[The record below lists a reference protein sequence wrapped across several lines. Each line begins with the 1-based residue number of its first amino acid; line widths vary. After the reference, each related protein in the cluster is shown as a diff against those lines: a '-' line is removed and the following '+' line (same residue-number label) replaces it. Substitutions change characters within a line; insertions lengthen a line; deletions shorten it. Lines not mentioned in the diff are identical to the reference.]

1 MTLPDSL
8 SAWCLWL
15 FFLWYGLAAFVPAL
29 STDTFR
35 KIGAILAL
43 GFVLFN
49 LLGMWSILYG
59 TASRTYGR
67 LYYFTGVP
75 HACPTCVA

>member
-1 MTLPDSL
+1 MTLPASI
-8 SAWCLWL
+8 SAWCLWI

-43 GFVLFN
+43 GFVIFS
-49 LLGMWSILYG
+49 LLGM
-59 TASRTYGR
+59 
-67 LYYFTGVP
+67 
-75 HACPTCVA
+75 